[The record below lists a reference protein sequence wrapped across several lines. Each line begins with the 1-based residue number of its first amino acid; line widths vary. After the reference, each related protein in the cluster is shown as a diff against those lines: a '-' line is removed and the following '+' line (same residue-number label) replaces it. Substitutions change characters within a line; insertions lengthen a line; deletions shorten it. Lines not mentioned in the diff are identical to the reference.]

1 MPAFLQ
7 RFVVVFLCC
16 LAVSAHA
23 AEPPALGYAVI
34 CDDPVLA
41 QRLRTGIEE
50 RFASMHVV
58 LRDRL
63 PSAKLF
69 VYASRDIHDNGNT
82 DGVSVAI
89 AHVSN
94 ALPANLALDYLKR
107 NETMPPLLQA
117 MLGQEGMLMHLNV
130 AHMTTPSDREVNEML
145 DQVVTTFVQ
154 KYTPKD
160 TPASQPASAR

>member
-7 RFVVVFLCC
+7 SLFTVFLFC
-16 LAVSAHA
+16 LAATAHA
-23 AEPPALGYAVI
+23 AEPPAFGYAVI
-34 CDDPVLA
+34 CDEPALA

-50 RFASMHVV
+50 RFVKLHVV

-69 VYASRDIHDNGNT
+69 VYASRDVHDTRNT

-94 ALPANLALDYLKR
+94 ALPANLALGYIQRK
-107 NETMPPLLQA
+107 EAMPPLLQA
-117 MLGQEGMLMHLNV
+117 MLGGEGMLMHLNV
-130 AHMTTPSDREVNEML
+130 AHMTTPSDQEVGELL
-145 DQVVTTFVQ
+145 DTVVTTFVQ
-154 KYTPKD
+154 KFTAP
-160 TPASQPASAR
+160 PASAAAAGHP